1 MPDRTGR
8 SPAAGAGASEPHRHN
23 DGESHRGEPAHAGE
37 SHRGEPA
44 HASYGGFGAIGSYG
58 NHSGPTAGTAST
70 TSDAERRT
78 IERVL
83 SAVRDARV
91 QQVELQFSDVTG
103 AVKTV
108 AVPARRLQAVMTDG
122 EWFDGSAIE
131 GLAREVESD
140 MYLRPD
146 PKTFSTI
153 EPGGVPCARI
163 ICDVLKPDGQPYP
176 GDSRGALRALLDQA
190 ESAGLG
196 YLVAPEIEFFLF
208 PDDEIGPLAD
218 DPSSYFERSRGRSR
232 EVELEIVSSLEDLG
246 IRIESSHHE
255 VASGQFELDLPLLP
269 ALAAADTVTTL
280 KSAVKELARERGM
293 RATFMPKP
301 RADAAGSGMHIHQV
315 LVDRSGRSVFDDNDD
330 PYGMSG
336 LARAFVAGQL
346 EHAPG
351 MCALVAPVVNS
362 YKRLVPGY
370 EAPVA
375 GSWGRHSRGALI
387 RVPAPVRGDA
397 SPNEFFGTRLELRL
411 PDPSCNPYLAFTAM
425 LAAGLDGLD
434 RGLELGPP
442 LEELE
447 RGFGRAAGGG
457 TSHSV
462 TRPLPASLGEALAAL
477 DDDDCITDAIG
488 SEILELFRS
497 AKTLE
502 WEAYRRQ
509 VTPWERDTYFQ
520 RC

>member
-1 MPDRTGR
+1 MPHRTGH
-8 SPAAGAGASEPHRHN
+8 SPDKGAGKGGSRRAESVDAFATNSWSGSPDAVDRHTV
-23 DGESHRGEPAHAGE
+23 DRIMAGIRE
-37 SHRGEPA
+37 
-44 HASYGGFGAIGSYG
+44 
-58 NHSGPTAGTAST
+58 AG
-70 TSDAERRT
+70 
-78 IERVL
+78 
-83 SAVRDARV
+83 V
-91 QQVELQFSDVTG
+91 QQVELQFADVTG

-108 AVPARRLQAVMTDG
+108 AIPTRRVQAVLAEG

-140 MYLRPD
+140 MYLLPD
-146 PKTFSTI
+146 SSTFAI
-153 EPGGVPCARI
+153 MEPAGVPCARL
-163 ICDVLKPDGQPYP
+163 ICEVLKPNGDPYP
-176 GDSRGALRALLDQA
+176 GDGRRALHSLLDQA

-208 PDDEIGPLAD
+208 PLGEIGPLAD
-218 DPSSYFERSRGRSR
+218 DPSGYFERSRGRSR
-232 EVELEIVSSLEDLG
+232 TVELEIVAALEALG

-269 ALAAADTVTTL
+269 ALVAADTVTTL
-280 KSAVKELARERGM
+280 KSVVKELARERGM
-293 RATFMPKP
+293 QATFMPKP
-301 RADAAGSGMHIHQV
+301 RADAAGSGMHTHQV
-315 LVDRSGRSVFDDNDD
+315 LVDRAGRSVFDDAAD
-330 PYGMSG
+330 PYGLSTV
-336 LARAFVAGQL
+336 ARAFLAGQL

-387 RVPAPVRGDA
+387 RVPTPIRQQAAMGEV
-397 SPNEFFGTRLELRL
+397 FGTRLELRL

-434 RGLELGPP
+434 RGCELGPP

-447 RGFGRAAGGG
+447 HGFGGSG
-457 TSHSV
+457 HSV
-462 TRPLPASLGEALAAL
+462 TKPLPASLGEALVAL
-477 DDDDCITDAIG
+477 EDDDVITEALG
-488 SEILELFRS
+488 SELIELFIS

-509 VTPWERDTYFQ
+509 VTPWERETYFQ
-520 RC
+520 RS

>member
-1 MPDRTGR
+1 MPHKTRR
-8 SPAAGAGASEPHRHN
+8 SPT
-23 DGESHRGEPAHAGE
+23 DGPG
-37 SHRGEPA
+37 
-44 HASYGGFGAIGSYG
+44 
-58 NHSGPTAGTAST
+58 
-70 TSDAERRT
+70 SDARHGDALSTAAAPGGSALPSSELDRRAV
-78 IERVL
+78 ERVL
-83 SAVRDARV
+83 TGVREAGV
-91 QQVELQFSDVTG
+91 LQVELQFADVTG

-108 AVPARRLQAVMTDG
+108 AVPARRLAAVLADG

-140 MYLRPD
+140 MFLRPD
-146 PKTFSTI
+146 ASTFSI
-153 EPGGVPCARI
+153 MEPSGVPCARL
-163 ICDVLKPDGQPYP
+163 ICEVVTPSGEAYRGDG
-176 GDSRGALRALLDQA
+176 RGTLRSLLDSA

-208 PDDEIGPLAD
+208 PADAIGPLAD

-232 EVELEIVSSLEDLG
+232 SVELEIVAGLEAMG
-246 IRIESSHHE
+246 IHIESSHHE

-269 ALAAADTVTTL
+269 ALVSADAITTL
-280 KSAVKELARERGM
+280 KPAVKELARERGM
-293 RATFMPKP
+293 QATFMPKP
-301 RADAAGSGMHIHQV
+301 LADAAGSGMHTHQV
-315 LVDRSGRSVFDDNDD
+315 LVDRTGRSVFDDPSDA
-330 PYGMSG
+330 YGLS
-336 LARAFVAGQL
+336 AIAKAFLAGQL

-387 RVPAPVRGDA
+387 RVPTPIRGNAAAD
-397 SPNEFFGTRLELRL
+397 EVFGTRLELRL

-434 RGLELGPP
+434 RGCELGPP

-447 RGFGRAAGGG
+447 HGFGGSG
-457 TSHSV
+457 HSM
-462 TRPLPASLGEALAAL
+462 TKPLPASLGEALDALEEDDVIMAAL
-477 DDDDCITDAIG
+477 G
-488 SEILELFRS
+488 SELMELFRS

>member
-1 MPDRTGR
+1 MPHKSGRTPNGG
-8 SPAAGAGASEPHRHN
+8 PASGAGYGAS
-23 DGESHRGEPAHAGE
+23 GAGHAG
-37 SHRGEPA
+37 SGHG
-44 HASYGGFGAIGSYG
+44 ASGAG
-58 NHSGPTAGTAST
+58 NAAENAADAVSSIDVDRRAVERILAG
-70 TSDAERRT
+70 
-78 IERVL
+78 
-83 SAVRDARV
+83 VREAGL
-91 QQVELQFSDVTG
+91 QQIELQFADVTG

-108 AVPARRLQAVMTDG
+108 AVPARRIAAVLADG

-146 PKTFSTI
+146 PSTFSVM
-153 EPGGVPCARI
+153 EPSGVPCARL
-163 ICDVLKPDGQPYP
+163 ICEVVKPNGEPYP
-176 GDSRGALRALLDQA
+176 GDGRGTLRAILNSA

-208 PDDEIGPLAD
+208 PADAIGPLAD

-232 EVELEIVSSLEDLG
+232 RVELEIVSALETMG
-246 IRIESSHHE
+246 IHVESSHHE

-269 ALAAADTVTTL
+269 ALVAADTVTTL
-280 KSAVKELARERGM
+280 KPAVKELARERGM
-293 RATFMPKP
+293 QATFMPKP
-301 RADAAGSGMHIHQV
+301 LADAAGSGMHVHQV
-315 LVDRSGRSVFDDNDD
+315 LVDRTGRSVFDDPDD
-330 PYGMSG
+330 AYGLSPI
-336 LARAFVAGQL
+336 AKAFLAGQL

-351 MCALVAPVVNS
+351 MSALVAPTVNS

-387 RVPAPVRGDA
+387 RVPTPVRGDA
-397 SPNEFFGTRLELRL
+397 SPGEVFGARLELRL
-411 PDPSCNPYLAFTAM
+411 VDPSCNPYLAFTAM

-434 RGLELGPP
+434 RGCELGPP

-447 RGFGRAAGGG
+447 HGFGGGG
-457 TSHSV
+457 HSV
-462 TRPLPASLGEALAAL
+462 TKPLPASLGEALAAL
-477 DDDDCITDAIG
+477 EMDDVITDALG
-488 SEILELFRS
+488 SELMELFRS
-497 AKTLE
+497 AKKLE

-520 RC
+520 RS

>member
-1 MPDRTGR
+1 MPQNSEPTKDDG
-8 SPAAGAGASEPHRHN
+8 SNKPASGAG
-23 DGESHRGEPAHAGE
+23 
-37 SHRGEPA
+37 
-44 HASYGGFGAIGSYG
+44 GARLS
-58 NHSGPTAGTAST
+58 
-70 TSDAERRT
+70 TSDADRRA

-83 SAVRDARV
+83 AGIKEAKI
-91 QQVELQFSDVTG
+91 QQVELQFADVTG

-108 AVPARRLQAVMTDG
+108 AVPARRIAAVLADG

-146 PKTFSTI
+146 PTTFAVI
-153 EPGGVPCARI
+153 EPSGVPCARL
-163 ICDVLKPDGQPYP
+163 ICEVVTPNGEPYP
-176 GDSRGALRALLDQA
+176 GDGRGTLRSLLSQA

-208 PDDEIGPLAD
+208 PADAIGPLAD

-232 EVELEIVSSLEDLG
+232 RVELEIVAGLEALG
-246 IRIESSHHE
+246 IHIESSHHE

-269 ALAAADTVTTL
+269 ALVAADTITTL
-280 KSAVKELARERGM
+280 KPTIKELARERGM
-293 RATFMPKP
+293 QATFMPKP
-301 RADAAGSGMHIHQV
+301 LADAAGSGMHTHQV
-315 LVDRSGRSVFDDNDD
+315 LVDRTGRSVFDDAAD
-330 PYGMSG
+330 PYGLS
-336 LARAFVAGQL
+336 AIAKAFLAGQL

-387 RVPAPVRGDA
+387 RVPTPIRGD
-397 SPNEFFGTRLELRL
+397 SGPGEVFGTRLELRL
-411 PDPSCNPYLAFTAM
+411 PDPACNPYLAFTAM

-434 RGLELGPP
+434 RGCELGPP

-447 RGFGRAAGGG
+447 HGFGGSGHG
-457 TSHSV
+457 SGHSV
-462 TRPLPASLGEALAAL
+462 TKPLPASLGEALEALEDDDVITAAL
-477 DDDDCITDAIG
+477 G
-488 SEILELFRS
+488 SELLELFRS

>member
-1 MPDRTGR
+1 MPHKTGR
-8 SPAAGAGASEPHRHN
+8 TQTERTASGPAAGSSSTAAGGSKNP
-23 DGESHRGEPAHAGE
+23 
-37 SHRGEPA
+37 
-44 HASYGGFGAIGSYG
+44 GGSSA
-58 NHSGPTAGTAST
+58 
-70 TSDAERRT
+70 TSSDIDRRA

-83 SAVRDARV
+83 AGVREAGV
-91 QQVELQFSDVTG
+91 QQIELQFADVTG

-108 AVPARRLQAVMTDG
+108 AVPARRIAAVLADG

-146 PKTFSTI
+146 PSTFSI
-153 EPGGVPCARI
+153 MEPAGVPCARL
-163 ICDVLKPDGQPYP
+163 ICEVVTPNGEPYP
-176 GDSRGALRALLDQA
+176 GDGRGTLRALLDSA

-208 PDDEIGPLAD
+208 PADAIGPLAD

-232 EVELEIVSSLEDLG
+232 GVELEIVAGLEAMG

-269 ALAAADTVTTL
+269 ALVSADMVTTL
-280 KSAVKELARERGM
+280 KPAVKELARERGM
-293 RATFMPKP
+293 QATFMPKP
-301 RADAAGSGMHIHQV
+301 LADAAGSGMHTHQV
-315 LVDRSGRSVFDDNDD
+315 LVDRAGRSVFDDPADA
-330 PYGMSG
+330 YGLSTI
-336 LARAFVAGQL
+336 AKAFLAGQL
-346 EHAPG
+346 DHAPG
-351 MCALVAPVVNS
+351 LCALVAPVVNS

-387 RVPAPVRGDA
+387 RVPTPVRGDSA
-397 SPNEFFGTRLELRL
+397 PGEVFGARLELRL
-411 PDPSCNPYLAFTAM
+411 PDPSCNPYLAYTAM

-434 RGLELGPP
+434 RGCELGPP
-442 LEELE
+442 LEEVE
-447 RGFGRAAGGG
+447 HGFGGSG
-457 TSHSV
+457 HSV
-462 TRPLPASLGEALAAL
+462 TKPLPASLGEALEALEDDDVITAAL
-477 DDDDCITDAIG
+477 G
-488 SEILELFRS
+488 SELLELFRS

-520 RC
+520 RS